1 MRDGEPAT
9 GGTLADRLDRLF
21 RTARSPRGRP
31 YTTGEAARAIAAA
44 GGPTI
49 SPTYLWELRTG
60 RAIDPRRS
68 HLQALAAFF
77 GVPCGYFF
85 DDEPAS
91 PTSGDPAVLLALRD
105 DAVRRFVARL
115 AGLSP
120 ATLDALVGIVERIRA
135 LEGLTAPGAGVEQPT
150 KPAGADGQLAPRPHA
165 LDGDAHGTDGLG
177 VVTEPARTPRTSP
190 GTPSRSRRGPGRQPR

>member
-1 MRDGEPAT
+1 MLDGEPAP
-9 GGTLADRLDRLF
+9 GETLADRLDRLF

-60 RAIDPRRS
+60 RATDPRRS

-91 PTSGDPAVLLALRD
+91 PTSEDPAIVLALRD
-105 DAVRRFVARL
+105 DAVRRLVGRL

-120 ATLDALVGIVERIRA
+120 ATVDALVGIVERIRV
-135 LEGLTAPGAGVEQPT
+135 LEGLTAPGASVEEQSGRPGV
-150 KPAGADGQLAPRPHA
+150 DGQLAPRPRA
-165 LDGDAHGTDGLG
+165 VDGVATGPDGLAAP
-177 VVTEPARTPRTSP
+177 TLTPRRSP
-190 GTPSRSRRGPGRQPR
+190 ATPSQIRRGPGRQVR

>member
-9 GGTLADRLDRLF
+9 GETLADRLDRLF
-21 RTARSPRGRP
+21 RTARSSRGRP
-31 YTTGEAARAIAAA
+31 YTTGEAALAIAAA

-60 RAIDPRRS
+60 RATNPRRS

-85 DDEPAS
+85 DDEPTS
-91 PTSGDPAVLLALRD
+91 PTSDDPAVLLALRD

-115 AGLSP
+115 VGLSP
-120 ATLDALVGIVERIRA
+120 ATLEALVEIVERIRT
-135 LEGLTAPGAGVEQPT
+135 LEGLTAPGADVEKAVSPPST
-150 KPAGADGQLAPRPHA
+150 DGRSSRDGQR
-165 LDGDAHGTDGLG
+165 TDGSERG
-177 VVTEPARTPRTSP
+177 VDASPPDPGQP
-190 GTPSRSRRGPGRQPR
+190 GTSSEVRRGARHQVT

>member
-9 GGTLADRLDRLF
+9 GENLADRLNRLF

-60 RAIDPRRS
+60 RATDPRRS

-77 GVPCGYFF
+77 GVPCG
-85 DDEPAS
+85 
-91 PTSGDPAVLLALRD
+91 
-105 DAVRRFVARL
+105 
-115 AGLSP
+115 
-120 ATLDALVGIVERIRA
+120 
-135 LEGLTAPGAGVEQPT
+135 
-150 KPAGADGQLAPRPHA
+150 
-165 LDGDAHGTDGLG
+165 
-177 VVTEPARTPRTSP
+177 
-190 GTPSRSRRGPGRQPR
+190 

>member
-9 GGTLADRLDRLF
+9 GETLADRLDRLF

-85 DDEPAS
+85 DDEPTS
-91 PTSGDPAVLLALRD
+91 PTGQDPAVVLALRD

-120 ATLDALVGIVERIRA
+120 TTLAALVGIVERIRA
-135 LEGLTAPGAGVEQPT
+135 LEGLAALGGDVETAVGLPSTDGRSSHDGRR
-150 KPAGADGQLAPRPHA
+150 ADGPEPGGATPPHTHS
-165 LDGDAHGTDGLG
+165 G
-177 VVTEPARTPRTSP
+177 SP
-190 GTPSRSRRGPGRQPR
+190 NSASEARRGRRHRAR

>member
-60 RAIDPRRS
+60 RATDPRRS

-85 DDEPAS
+85 DDEPTS
-91 PTSGDPAVLLALRD
+91 PMGQDPAVLLALRD

-120 ATLDALVGIVERIRA
+120 TTLAALVGIVERIRA
-135 LEGLTAPGAGVEQPT
+135 LEGLAALGGDVETAVGLPSTDGRSSHDGRRADGPEPGGATAP
-150 KPAGADGQLAPRPHA
+150 PHTHS
-165 LDGDAHGTDGLG
+165 G
-177 VVTEPARTPRTSP
+177 SP
-190 GTPSRSRRGPGRQPR
+190 SSASEARRGRRHRAR

>member
-60 RAIDPRRS
+60 RATDPRRS

-91 PTSGDPAVLLALRD
+91 PTGQDPAVLLALRD
-105 DAVRRFVARL
+105 DAARRFVARL

-120 ATLDALVGIVERIRA
+120 TTLAALVGIVERIRA
-135 LEGLTAPGAGVEQPT
+135 LEGLAALGGDVETAVGLPSTDGRSSHDGRR
-150 KPAGADGQLAPRPHA
+150 ADGPEPGGAAAPPGSHS
-165 LDGDAHGTDGLG
+165 G
-177 VVTEPARTPRTSP
+177 SP
-190 GTPSRSRRGPGRQPR
+190 SSENEARRGRRHRAR

>member
-1 MRDGEPAT
+1 MRDGQPAT
-9 GGTLADRLDRLF
+9 GETLADRLDRLF

-60 RAIDPRRS
+60 RATDPRRS
-68 HLQALAAFF
+68 HLRALAAFF

-85 DDEPAS
+85 DDEPTS
-91 PTSGDPAVLLALRD
+91 PTSDDPAVLLALRD

-120 ATLDALVGIVERIRA
+120 TTLEALVGIVERIRT
-135 LEGLTAPGAGVEQPT
+135 LEGLTALGGDVEAAAGLP
-150 KPAGADGQLAPRPHA
+150 
-165 LDGDAHGTDGLG
+165 GTDGRSSHDG
-177 VVTEPARTPRTSP
+177 RRADGPEP
-190 GTPSRSRRGPGRQPR
+190 GTTSAVRRGRRHRAR